1 MTDRFEGGGG
11 EETGPGVLRLGEARR
26 ARLPVA
32 FQRVELD
39 RILRLYGFMVA
50 AGEWR
55 DYAIDHLDD
64 RAVFSVYRR
73 TAEFPL
79 YRIVKDPALA
89 RRQGAFA
96 VIGADGRI
104 LRRGHDLDRVLA
116 VFDRKLSLVKA

>member
-1 MTDRFEGGGG
+1 MERFEGGGS
-11 EETGPGVLRLGEARR
+11 EETGQDVLRLGDARR

-32 FQRVELD
+32 FQRIELE
-39 RILRLYGFMVA
+39 RILRLYGRMVA

-55 DYAIDHLDD
+55 DYAIDHLED

-73 TAEFPL
+73 SAEFPL

-96 VIGADGRI
+96 VIAADGRT
-104 LRRGHDLDRVLA
+104 LKRGHELDRVLA
-116 VFDRKLSLVKA
+116 VFDRRLSLVKA